1 MITLKNNATGEIVK
15 CSYTRIDATGRVYY
29 RNADNGGKQPTDK
42 FLSER
47 GLSLTGE
54 RAEINGVT
62 AWYLA
67 IGSDWSI
74 NDAKP
79 ARPAKPATPKPAK
92 PATDGAPEP
101 KPAPTKP
108 TTKPATKPA
117 PVVTETE
124 PATPEPTP
132 TTNGGGVDLA
142 RFIADQIAKYLPK
155 PEPVTTTTTTTLNIV
170 VNDTPAGNVDGY
182 TAPQFPRILQR
193 AAARQNIYLYGAAGC
208 GKSHTAM
215 QVADALKLPFYCQ
228 MQMGSK
234 YDVIGFVDAGGVYQ
248 STPFYHSFKSGGVC
262 LFDEYER
269 GDAAALITLNG
280 ALANDVITFPNGEK
294 VTRHPD
300 FVFIAAGNTNGL
312 GATAEYNTA
321 GQLDAST
328 IDRLCF
334 IRMDYDAELENKFSA
349 ADTTAAEFC
358 RDLRNAIKSCGISG
372 MIVSYRAI
380 KAIAAQS
387 ATADKHD
394 LLDEYILK
402 GRDNDT
408 AAVLYGA
415 LTDKN
420 NPWAV
425 ALKDIALAK

>member
-54 RAEINGVT
+54 HAEIKGVT
-62 AWYLA
+62 SWYLS
-67 IGSDWSI
+67 IGSGWSI

-79 ARPAKPATPKPAK
+79 ARPAKPAT
-92 PATDGAPEP
+92 DGAPAP

-108 TTKPATKPA
+108 TTKPAPKPA

-124 PATPEPTP
+124 PA
-132 TTNGGGVDLA
+132 TNGGGVDLA

-215 QVADALKLPFYCQ
+215 QVADALNLPFYCQ
-228 MQMGSK
+228 MQMVSK

-248 STPFYHSFKSGGVC
+248 STPFYHAFKSGGVC

-334 IRMDYDAELENKFSA
+334 IRMDYDAELENKFSD
-349 ADTTAAEFC
+349 ADPTAAEFC

-380 KAIAAQS
+380 KAIANQS
-387 ATADKHD
+387 ATADKND

-415 LTDKN
+415 LTDKT

-425 ALKDIALAK
+425 ALQNIALGK